1 MPAIKLEYLPR
12 YTIKDY
18 NLWEGDWELIKG
30 VPFAMAPSPVKKHQQ
45 IIGYIWNEMN
55 KNLDCPKCEVTID
68 TDYIIDDETVLRPD
82 VALVCNDE
90 SEKITKTPE
99 IVAEVVSPSTI
110 HKDLNL
116 KFEIYE
122 KEKVKYYIIVF
133 PNELIAKVYKLE
145 NNRYEKVGT
154 FREEEVEFEIKCP
167 LKINFN
173 NIFKSFKEKK

>member
-1 MPAIKLEYLPR
+1 MPALKLEYLPR

-18 NLWEGDWELIKG
+18 NIWEGDWELIRG
-30 VPFAMAPSPVKKHQQ
+30 VPFAMAPSPLKKHQQ
-45 IIGYIWNEMN
+45 IIFIMAREMDN
-55 KNLDCPKCEVTID
+55 NLTCPNCEVTID
-68 TDYIIDDETVLRPD
+68 TDYIIDDETILRPD
-82 VALVCNDE
+82 VALVCNDD

-99 IVAEVVSPSTI
+99 IVAEVVSPSTL

-145 NNRYEKVGT
+145 NNRYEKMGT

-173 NIFKSFKEKK
+173 NIFKRFKEKK

>member
-12 YTIKDY
+12 YKIDDY
-18 NLWEGDWELIKG
+18 NCWEGDWELIKG
-30 VPFAMAPSPVKKHQQ
+30 IPFSMAPSPVKKHQQ
-45 IIGYIWNEMN
+45 IIGYIWREMVD
-55 KNLDCPKCEVTID
+55 NLNCDNCEVTID
-68 TDYIIDDETVLRPD
+68 TDYIVDEETVLRPD
-82 VALVCNDE
+82 VALVCDDE

-99 IVAEVVSPSTI
+99 IVVEVVSPSTL

-122 KEKVKYYIIVF
+122 EEKIKYYIIVF

-145 NNRYEKVGT
+145 KGKYEKVGT
-154 FREEEVEFEIKCP
+154 FREEEYEFDIKCP

-173 NIFKSFKEKK
+173 NIFKKFKEKK